1 MLLKYLNTVLDSETL
16 LFLFNIMTSDI
27 YYKNIQLFSQA

>member
-16 LFLFNIMTSDI
+16 LLFNIMTSDI

>member
-1 MLLKYLNTVLDSETL
+1 MLLKYLNTVLDSGIL
-16 LFLFNIMTSDI
+16 LFLFNTMTSDI